1 MYGDIRVARISVDLS
16 GRISFI
22 IRIESADYMPPGT
35 MAIGQETTMW
45 LRSWW
50 NEGRQFGNFEILRG
64 PESLRPIGFA
74 PIFDT
79 GSSMGFDQPTV
90 WIRGKRPWMSARR
103 DHPRDK
109 IGLIPSFDRLDS
121 DSLNGFGEEVIDLL
135 DVEGSIIDSDCV
147 AAVAEYLERGVSGLP
162 AFIDFDVPPSDDP
175 RLTSFSEPTD
185 VDQ

>member
-16 GRISFI
+16 GRISSI
-22 IRIESADYMPPGT
+22 IRIESADHMPPGT

-50 NEGRQFGNFEILRG
+50 NEGRQFGNFGILRG

-79 GSSMGFDQPTV
+79 GSSMGFDQPTCGSGENDLGCLPV
-90 WIRGKRPWMSARR
+90 EIT
-103 DHPRDK
+103 HRDK

-162 AFIDFDVPPSDDP
+162 AFIDFDVPPSDNP

-185 VDQ
+185 VNQ

>member
-16 GRISFI
+16 GRISSI
-22 IRIESADYMPPGT
+22 IRIESADHMPPGT

-50 NEGRQFGNFEILRG
+50 NEGRQFGNFGILRG

-103 DHPRDK
+103 DHPQ
-109 IGLIPSFDRLDS
+109 GQDRIDPFVRPV
-121 DSLNGFGEEVIDLL
+121 GFGFAKRFRRRGHRPL
-135 DVEGSIIDSDCV
+135 DIEGSIIDSDCV

-162 AFIDFDVPPSDDP
+162 AFIDFDVPPSDNP

>member
-16 GRISFI
+16 GRISSI
-22 IRIESADYMPPGT
+22 IRIESADHMPPGT

-50 NEGRQFGNFEILRG
+50 NEGRQFGNFGILRG

-103 DHPRDK
+103 DHPQ
-109 IGLIPSFDRLDS
+109 GQDRIDPFVRPV
-121 DSLNGFGEEVIDLL
+121 GFGFAKRFRRRGHRAPRCRRVDYRQRLC
-135 DVEGSIIDSDCV
+135 GSCRRIPGTGSF
-147 AAVAEYLERGVSGLP
+147 LT
-162 AFIDFDVPPSDDP
+162 P
-175 RLTSFSEPTD
+175 RLHRLRCAPIG
-185 VDQ
+185 